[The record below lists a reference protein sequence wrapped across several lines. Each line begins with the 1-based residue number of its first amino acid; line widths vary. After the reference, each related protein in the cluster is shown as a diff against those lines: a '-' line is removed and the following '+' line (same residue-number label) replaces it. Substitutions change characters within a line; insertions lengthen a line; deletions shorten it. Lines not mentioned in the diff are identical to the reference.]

1 MRCVTRSIHAAEASS
16 AGSAGSAGS
25 TPVLGIESLSVAFA
39 SPAGEQYAVRD
50 LTLTVA
56 PGECLGVVGESGAGK
71 SQAFL
76 AVMGLEPA
84 AARLSGRIRLEGIEV
99 SGAARARLNRLRGA
113 RMAMIF
119 QDHST
124 SLTPHMTIGD
134 QIAEAIL
141 EHRGG
146 ARRAARERALELL
159 ERVRMREPARRLQQ
173 FPHELSG
180 GMRQRAMIAIALS
193 CDPALLIADE
203 PTTAL
208 DVTVQAQILALL
220 AELKREQQLSIV
232 LITHDLG
239 VVAGLAD
246 RVAVMQGGRKVEEGD
261 VAQIFAAPE
270 HPHTRA
276 LLAAARAAALSPP
289 GSAVATGAAGGAAAV
304 DTAVAAGAALSVKN
318 LSVEFPLRRAGDGM
332 IAARH
337 GAPSVLRAVDGMS
350 FDLRAGEAL
359 GIVGESGCGKST
371 LVRAVLRLLP
381 RSTGTVVWAGR
392 ALETLDRRT
401 MRALR
406 RQMQIIFQDP
416 LGSLDPH
423 LTAGEIVAEPLAIHS
438 PQLSAAERARAAHT
452 MLARVGLASS
462 AYGRL
467 PHELSGGQCQRVGI
481 ARAMI
486 LEPQLLVCDEPVS
499 ALDATLRDEIV
510 QLIAALKDEHRT
522 SILFVSHDLAVV
534 RRLCDRVLVLYL
546 GRMMELAR
554 TEALCARPVHP
565 YTRTLLSAVPVPD
578 PAIQPQRL
586 RQIELGSAPSSDAS
600 GQPRSEP
607 LQLTGEA
614 GCLFRTRCP
623 HAAAR
628 CAVER
633 PAWEEAGAERWVAC
647 HRWRDADLS

>member
-1 MRCVTRSIHAAEASS
+1 MRCVTRSIHAAEA
-16 AGSAGSAGS
+16 GSR
-25 TPVLGIESLSVAFA
+25 PVLGIESLSVAFA
-39 SPAGEQYAVRD
+39 TAAGEQYAVRD

-84 AARLSGRIRLEGIEV
+84 AARLSGRILLEGVEV
-99 SGAARARLNRLRGA
+99 SGTQRARLHRLRGA

-119 QDHST
+119 QDHAT
-124 SLTPHMTIGD
+124 SLTPHLTIGD

-146 ARRAARERALELL
+146 SRRTARDRALELL
-159 ERVRMREPARRLQQ
+159 EHVRMSEPARRLRQY
-173 FPHELSG
+173 PHELSG

-220 AELKREQQLSIV
+220 AELKRERQLSIV

-246 RVAVMQGGRKVEEGD
+246 RVAVMQGGRKVEEGE
-261 VAQIFAAPE
+261 VARIFTQPE
-270 HPHTRA
+270 HAHTRA
-276 LLAAARAAALSPP
+276 LLAAARASTIKMGGSRAEQASRADELWRGDIAL
-289 GSAVATGAAGGAAAV
+289 T
-304 DTAVAAGAALSVKN
+304 VKH
-318 LSVEFPLRRAGDGM
+318 LSVEFPLRRMGEDTTT
-332 IAARH
+332 ARR
-337 GAPSVLRAVDGMS
+337 AVPRVLRAVDGMS

-381 RSTGTVVWAGR
+381 RSAGTVVWAGR
-392 ALETLDRRT
+392 AVEGLDRRT
-401 MRALR
+401 MRMLR

-423 LTAGEIVAEPLAIHS
+423 LTARELVAEPLAIHL
-438 PQLSAAERARAAHT
+438 PHLSAAERARAAAA
-452 MLARVGLASS
+452 MLARVGLAPSS
-462 AYGRL
+462 YDRL

-499 ALDATLRDEIV
+499 SLDATLRDEIV
-510 QLIAALKDEHRT
+510 QLIAGLRDEHRT

-546 GRMMELAR
+546 GRMMELGP
-554 TEALCARPVHP
+554 TEALCARPMHP
-565 YTRTLLSAVPVPD
+565 YTRALISAVPVPD
-578 PAIQPQRL
+578 PAIQPERL
-586 RQIELGSAPSSDAS
+586 RQIGLGAARSRDAPREA
-600 GQPRSEP
+600 GSEP
-607 LQLTGEA
+607 RQRVGEQP
-614 GCLFRTRCP
+614 GCPFRARCE
-623 HAAAR
+623 HAVAR
-628 CAVER
+628 CATER
-633 PAWEEAGAERWVAC
+633 PDLEEAGGARWVAC

>member
-1 MRCVTRSIHAAEASS
+1 M
-16 AGSAGSAGS
+16 
-25 TPVLGIESLSVAFA
+25 PVLSIESLSVAYA
-39 SPAGEQYAVRD
+39 AAAGEQYAVRD
-50 LTLTVA
+50 LNLTVA

-84 AARLSGRIRLEGIEV
+84 AARLSGRIRLEGVEV
-99 SGAARARLNRLRGA
+99 SGSSRARLQHLRGA

-124 SLTPHMTIGD
+124 SLTPHLTVGD

-146 ARRAARERALELL
+146 SRRDAREKALELL
-159 ERVRMREPARRLQQ
+159 ERVQMREPTRCLRQY
-173 FPHELSG
+173 PHELSG
-180 GMRQRAMIAIALS
+180 GMRQRVMIAIALS
-193 CDPALLIADE
+193 CSPGLLIADE

-220 AELKREQQLSIV
+220 AQLKRERQLSIV

-270 HPHTRA
+270 HFHTRA
-276 LLAAARAAALSPP
+276 LLAAARGAAI
-289 GSAVATGAAGGAAAV
+289 GAAGTVSA
-304 DTAVAAGAALSVKN
+304 DTALDVQD
-318 LSVEFPLRRAGDGM
+318 LSVEFPLRRAENG
-332 IAARH
+332 AAPSARH
-337 GAPSVLRAVDGMS
+337 LARVLRAVDGVS
-350 FDLRAGEAL
+350 FELRAGEAL

-381 RSTGTVVWAGR
+381 CSGGTVVWAGR
-392 ALETLDRRT
+392 SIDAVDRRA

-406 RQMQIIFQDP
+406 REMQIVFQDP

-423 LTAGEIVAEPLAIHS
+423 LSAGEIVAEPLAIHR
-438 PQLSAAERARAAHT
+438 PELSASECARAAAA
-452 MLARVGLASS
+452 MLARVGLAPGT
-462 AYGRL
+462 YQLL

-486 LEPQLLVCDEPVS
+486 LDPQLLVCDEPVS
-499 ALDATLRDEIV
+499 ALDASLRDQIV
-510 QLIAALKDEHRT
+510 QLIAALRSERGT
-522 SILFVSHDLAVV
+522 SILFVSHDIGVV
-534 RRLCDRVLVLYL
+534 RRLCDRVLVLYR
-546 GRMMELAR
+546 GRMMELASA
-554 TEALCARPVHP
+554 EALNAQPLHP
-565 YTRTLLSAVPVPD
+565 YTRALLSAVPVPD
-578 PAIQPQRL
+578 PAIQPERL
-586 RQIELGSAPSSDAS
+586 RRIGVGGAESSGVPQHAPIEAHPFAG
-600 GQPRSEP
+600 EP
-607 LQLTGEA
+607 
-614 GCLFRTRCP
+614 GCLYRARCP
-623 HAAAR
+623 MAVALCAA
-628 CAVER
+628 ER
-633 PAWEEAGAERWVAC
+633 PAWEEAGPERRVAC

>member
-1 MRCVTRSIHAAEASS
+1 MTRSIHAAEA
-16 AGSAGSAGS
+16 GVR
-25 TPVLGIESLSVAFA
+25 PVLGIESLSVAFA
-39 SPAGEQYAVRD
+39 TSAGEQYAVRD
-50 LTLTVA
+50 LTLSVA

-84 AARLSGRIRLEGIEV
+84 AARVSGRIRLEGLEV
-99 SGAARARLNRLRGA
+99 SGASRARLKGLRGA

-124 SLTPHMTIGD
+124 SLTPHLTIGD

-146 ARRAARERALELL
+146 SRRAARDRALELL
-159 ERVRMREPARRLQQ
+159 ERVRMSEPARRLGQ

-232 LITHDLG
+232 LITHDFG

-246 RVAVMQGGRKVEEGD
+246 RIAVMQGGRKVEEGE
-261 VAQIFAAPE
+261 VARIFAQPE

-276 LLAAARAAALSPP
+276 LLAAARGVAVSPVVEASRAEEP
-289 GSAVATGAAGGAAAV
+289 SRA
-304 DTAVAAGAALSVKN
+304 DTALSVKH
-318 LSVEFPLRRAGDGM
+318 LSVEFPLRRTGESRG
-332 IAARH
+332 AAPR
-337 GAPSVLRAVDGMS
+337 GGPRVLRAVDGMS

-359 GIVGESGCGKST
+359 GIVGESGSGKST
-371 LVRAVLRLLP
+371 LVRAVLHLLP
-381 RSTGTVVWAGR
+381 RSAGTVVWAGR
-392 ALETLDRRT
+392 ALEGLDQQT

-423 LTAGEIVAEPLAIHS
+423 LTAGELVAEPLAIHL
-438 PQLSAAERARAAHT
+438 PHLSAAERSRAAHA
-452 MLARVGLASS
+452 MLARVGLPPG
-462 AYGRL
+462 AYDSL

-510 QLIAALKDEHRT
+510 QLIAALRDEHRT

-534 RRLCDRVLVLYL
+534 RRLCERVLVLYL
-546 GRMMELAR
+546 GRMMELAP
-554 TEALCARPVHP
+554 TAALCARPMHP
-565 YTRTLLSAVPVPD
+565 YTRELLSAVPVPD
-578 PAIQPQRL
+578 PAI
-586 RQIELGSAPSSDAS
+586 
-600 GQPRSEP
+600 
-607 LQLTGEA
+607 
-614 GCLFRTRCP
+614 
-623 HAAAR
+623 
-628 CAVER
+628 
-633 PAWEEAGAERWVAC
+633 
-647 HRWRDADLS
+647 

>member
-1 MRCVTRSIHAAEASS
+1 VTRSIHAAEA
-16 AGSAGSAGS
+16 GVR
-25 TPVLGIESLSVAFA
+25 PVLGIESLSVAFA
-39 SPAGEQYAVRD
+39 TSAGEQYAVRD
-50 LTLTVA
+50 LTLSVA

-84 AARLSGRIRLEGIEV
+84 AARVSGRIRLEGLEV
-99 SGAARARLNRLRGA
+99 SGASRARLKGLRGA

-124 SLTPHMTIGD
+124 SLTPHLTIGD

-146 ARRAARERALELL
+146 SRRAARDRALELL
-159 ERVRMREPARRLQQ
+159 ERVRMSEPARRLGQ

-232 LITHDLG
+232 LITHDFG

-246 RVAVMQGGRKVEEGD
+246 RIAVMQGGRKVEEGE
-261 VAQIFAAPE
+261 VARIFAQPE

-276 LLAAARAAALSPP
+276 LLAAARGVAVSPVVEASRAEEP
-289 GSAVATGAAGGAAAV
+289 SRA
-304 DTAVAAGAALSVKN
+304 DTALSVKH
-318 LSVEFPLRRAGDGM
+318 LSVEFPLRRTGESRG
-332 IAARH
+332 AAPR
-337 GAPSVLRAVDGMS
+337 GGPRVLRAVDGMS

-359 GIVGESGCGKST
+359 GIVGESGSGKST
-371 LVRAVLRLLP
+371 LVRAVLHLLP
-381 RSTGTVVWAGR
+381 RSAGTVVWAGR
-392 ALETLDRRT
+392 ALEGLDQQT

-423 LTAGEIVAEPLAIHS
+423 LTAGELVAEPLAIHL
-438 PQLSAAERARAAHT
+438 PHLSAAERARAAAA
-452 MLARVGLASS
+452 MLARVGLPAS
-462 AYGRL
+462 AYDSL

-486 LEPQLLVCDEPVS
+486 LEPRLLVCDEPVS

-522 SILFVSHDLAVV
+522 SILFVSHDLSVV

-546 GRMMELAR
+546 GRMMELAP
-554 TEALCARPVHP
+554 TEALCARPMHP
-565 YTRTLLSAVPVPD
+565 YTRELLSAVPVPD
-578 PAIQPQRL
+578 PAIQPERL
-586 RQIELGSAPSSDAS
+586 RRIGRGTAGSSDALREA
-600 GQPRSEP
+600 GNEPRQAAGEP
-607 LQLTGEA
+607 

-623 HAAAR
+623 HAVAR
-628 CAVER
+628 CTAER
-633 PAWEEAGAERWVAC
+633 PAWEEAGAERSVAC
-647 HRWRDADLS
+647 HRWQDADLS